1 MEFNETQT
9 MAINFTKMAK
19 EKMGDKVK
27 DFCISDVY
35 DDVNNRAFSV
45 EFTAVSYTH
54 LDVYKRQDWVC
65 PICGMPKS
73 AFKRK

>member
-27 DFCISDVY
+27 DF
-35 DDVNNRAFSV
+35 AF
-45 EFTAVSYTH
+45 
-54 LDVYKRQDWVC
+54 
-65 PICGMPKS
+65 
-73 AFKRK
+73 

>member
-27 DFCISDVY
+27 DFCISDIY

-45 EFTAVSYTH
+45 EFAAYDWTMKEED
-54 LDVYKRQDWVC
+54 LDA
-65 PICGMPKS
+65 
-73 AFKRK
+73 AFYMEKEQWH